1 MFSGASLS
9 REQTNCNKKHRI
21 YLVSDGDVGALP
33 AVLPCSL
40 HAVLTDGLIVD
51 GNSLWQPAVFQ
62 NDLRG
67 QRLTKQEQSHNHHR
81 LY

>member
-1 MFSGASLS
+1 M
-9 REQTNCNKKHRI
+9 

-40 HAVLTDGLIVD
+40 HTILTDGLVGD

-62 NDLRG
+62 NDLR
-67 QRLTKQEQSHNHHR
+67 
-81 LY
+81 